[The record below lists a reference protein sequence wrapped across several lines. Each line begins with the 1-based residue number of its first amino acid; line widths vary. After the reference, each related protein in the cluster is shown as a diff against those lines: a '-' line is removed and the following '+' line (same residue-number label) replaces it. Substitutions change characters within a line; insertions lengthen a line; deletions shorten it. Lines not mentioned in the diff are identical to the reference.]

1 MRKIFWAR
9 IVTFLLC
16 LPALGMTSMGASAVT
31 YDCLIEPTQIVEVR
45 SPVTG
50 MLEKVHV
57 RRGDRVAKGQV
68 VATLESGAEQ
78 AAAELARAKSE
89 MVGPGKAADSK
100 LEFSKRKYQR
110 RRDMHA
116 DKLMSGQERDEAEA
130 EMRLAEAEIQLTRE
144 NKEIARYE
152 WTQQTS
158 LLKLRTLR
166 SPFNGIVVDQM
177 AYPGE
182 VVQPSDPKKYIV
194 KLAQLD
200 PLRVRV
206 VLPFAQFGKVKPGM
220 HATVSP
226 EAPVGGQVTA
236 KVMAVDRLVDAASGT
251 FIVLLEVPNA
261 NVDIPSGIKCRAE
274 LLKVK

>member
-1 MRKIFWAR
+1 MRKIFWVR

-16 LPALGMTSMGASAVT
+16 LLTLGMTSTAVAAAT

-45 SPVTG
+45 SSVTG

-78 AAAELARAKSE
+78 AAAELTRAKSE
-89 MVGPGKAADSK
+89 MRGPTQAADSK

-110 RRDMHA
+110 RRDMHT

-130 EMRLAEAEIQLTRE
+130 EMRLAEAEIQLARE
-144 NKEIARYE
+144 NKEIARHE

-166 SPFNGIVVDQM
+166 SPFHGIVVDQM

-206 VLPFAQFGKVKPGM
+206 VLPFAQFGQVKPGM
-220 HATVSP
+220 RATVSP

-261 NVDIPSGIKCRAE
+261 NVNIPSGIKCRAE
-274 LLKVK
+274 LLK